1 MTYALN
7 CVNSSTLNWATRGSR
22 KIAPCWYHFLC
33 LLGPGSAGE
42 VWWHTALASPSLP
55 LWLLCRSWAI
65 AVKEVVKKCTVYPCR
80 VVGVIP
86 DYLLQVVSELVSVS
100 KVMFYFIPRMFN
112 QELQGSRNSVRTPAR
127 IFQELLFL
135 TILRI

>member
-1 MTYALN
+1 VDPEKLLL
-7 CVNSSTLNWATRGSR
+7 VGI
-22 KIAPCWYHFLC
+22 KPC
-33 LLGPGSAGE
+33 LLGPGNAGE

-65 AVKEVVKKCTVYPCR
+65 AVKEVLKKCTVYPCR
-80 VVGVIP
+80 VVGFIP

-112 QELQGSRNSVRTPAR
+112 QELQGSRNSARTPAR

-135 TILRI
+135 IILRI